1 MSARDRALA
10 MNRRG
15 YFGGG
20 LVQGLKG
27 GGQVQGGRGRLK
39 DRPEVQA
46 LRKNAAN
53 IQPKKTVK
61 NITPSQKKK
70 TTVAYQDQGGSM
82 KSAGGTGG
90 GNKEIPSF
98 SATAMRSKD
107 KIKVLGISV

>member
-1 MSARDRALA
+1 MGSEMCIRDSF
-10 MNRRG
+10 
-15 YFGGG
+15 YGGG

-46 LRKNAAN
+46 LIKNSAN
-53 IQPKKTVK
+53 IQPKKIVK
-61 NITPSQKKK
+61 NITPSRKKK

-90 GNKEIPSF
+90 SNKEIPSF
-98 SATAMRSKD
+98 SATAMRSID
-107 KIKVLGISV
+107 KIRVLGISV